1 MRLYTHTHTHTH
13 THTDALDNNK
23 NKNNITTSDKH
34 KPNIVGVGVPK
45 GITDLYSHVRS
56 NNSEMLDD
64 PLIKQKYTKK
74 STSNN
79 PISNIAIT
87 LIALIITVI
96 VLLILAGVTIN
107 MLMGEN
113 GIINKAQLAKEKT
126 NESQEQEMENL
137 KNLENEITTRT
148 GESYTKLQSTIL
160 YPNGTE
166 ENPAILTNNQR
177 IEIENPYKG
186 HNVYAVAEI
195 YFNNVWGETGF
206 VYEGGSNGVKAT
218 QIQGDNIDKIV
229 VQSGGI
235 CVMTWSSSSGNG
247 FNNSENIVSAPFR
260 VKVFCLD

>member
-1 MRLYTHTHTHTH
+1 MNKNAESVATVHTH
-13 THTDALDNNK
+13 THTDALDKNK
-23 NKNNITTSDKH
+23 NKKIYERDIYENASNC
-34 KPNIVGVGVPK
+34 GVQ
-45 GITDLYSHVRS
+45 
-56 NNSEMLDD
+56 NNS
-64 PLIKQKYTKK
+64 
-74 STSNN
+74 
-79 PISNIAIT
+79 AIT
-87 LIALIITVI
+87 LVALVITVI

-148 GESYTKLQSTIL
+148 GESSTKLQSTIL

-166 ENPAILTNNQR
+166 ENPATITNNQR

-206 VYEGGSNGVKAT
+206 VYEGGAYGIKAT

-229 VQSGGI
+229 VQSGGT
-235 CVMTWSSSSGNG
+235 CVMTWSSSTGNG

>member
-1 MRLYTHTHTHTH
+1 MNKNAKNVVTVHT
-13 THTDALDNNK
+13 ALDNNK
-23 NKNNITTSDKH
+23 NKNNITTFDKH

-64 PLIKQKYTKK
+64 PLVKQKHTKK

-96 VLLILAGVTIN
+96 VLLILAGVTLN

-166 ENPAILTNNQR
+166 ENPAIITNNQR

-206 VYEGGSNGVKAT
+206 VYEGGSHGVKAT

-229 VQSGGI
+229 VQSGVI
-235 CVMTWSSSSGNG
+235 CVMTWSSSAGNG
-247 FNNSENIVSAPFR
+247 FNTNSNNIISAPFR

>member
-1 MRLYTHTHTHTH
+1 
-13 THTDALDNNK
+13 
-23 NKNNITTSDKH
+23 
-34 KPNIVGVGVPK
+34 
-45 GITDLYSHVRS
+45 
-56 NNSEMLDD
+56 MLDD
-64 PLIKQKYTKK
+64 TLIKQKYTKK

>member
-1 MRLYTHTHTHTH
+1 MKNGLSRTPTPTILTQENWKIKKYYTKEC
-13 THTDALDNNK
+13 K
-23 NKNNITTSDKH
+23 NKTFEKL
-34 KPNIVGVGVPK
+34 K
-45 GITDLYSHVRS
+45 S
-56 NNSEMLDD
+56 NN
-64 PLIKQKYTKK
+64 Q
-74 STSNN
+74 TSNIKF
-79 PISNIAIT
+79 PTSNSAIT

-137 KNLENEITTRT
+137 KKLENEITTRT
-148 GESYTKLQSTIL
+148 GESSTKLQSTIL

-166 ENPAILTNNQR
+166 ENPATITKNQR

-186 HNVYAVAEI
+186 HNVYAVVQI
-195 YFNNVWGETGF
+195 YYNNVWGETGF
-206 VYEGGSNGVKAT
+206 AYASGGFGVKAT

-229 VQSGGI
+229 VQSGN
-235 CVMTWSSSSGNG
+235 SSIVGLSTSTGNG
-247 FNNSENIVSAPFR
+247 FNNNNNPNSAPFR

>member
-1 MRLYTHTHTHTH
+1 MNKIAENVATVYTH

-23 NKNNITTSDKH
+23 NKKIYGRDIYENASNY
-34 KPNIVGVGVPK
+34 GVQ
-45 GITDLYSHVRS
+45 
-56 NNSEMLDD
+56 NNS
-64 PLIKQKYTKK
+64 
-74 STSNN
+74 
-79 PISNIAIT
+79 AIT
-87 LIALIITVI
+87 LVALVITVI
-96 VLLILAGVTIN
+96 VLLILAGVTLN

-148 GESYTKLQSTIL
+148 GESSTKLQSTIL

-166 ENPAILTNNQR
+166 ENPATITKNQR

-186 HNVYAVAEI
+186 HNVYAVVQI
-195 YFNNVWGETGF
+195 YYNNVWGETGF
-206 VYEGGSNGVKAT
+206 IYGGGSNGVKAT

>member
-1 MRLYTHTHTHTH
+1 MNKIAENVATVHTHTH
-13 THTDALDNNK
+13 THTDALDKNK
-23 NKNNITTSDKH
+23 NKKIYERDIYENASNY
-34 KPNIVGVGVPK
+34 GVQ
-45 GITDLYSHVRS
+45 
-56 NNSEMLDD
+56 NNS
-64 PLIKQKYTKK
+64 
-74 STSNN
+74 
-79 PISNIAIT
+79 AIT
-87 LIALIITVI
+87 LVALVITVI
-96 VLLILAGVTIN
+96 VLLILAGVTLN

-148 GESYTKLQSTIL
+148 GESSTKLQSTIL

-166 ENPAILTNNQR
+166 ENPAIITNNQR

-206 VYEGGSNGVKAT
+206 VYEGGSHGVKAT

-229 VQSGGI
+229 VQSGVI
-235 CVMTWSSSSGNG
+235 CVMTWSSSAGNG
-247 FNNSENIVSAPFR
+247 FNTNSNNIISAPFR